1 VQLHYKHSG
10 GKRMAKRKLEKMVAG
25 LLVAMLLATS
35 LPVLTPTSVSAA
47 SLAQQVRDRQVR
59 GTIPGGQ
66 FAKFWLGLEPEE
78 SGATVSIVSEW
89 DRPNPSNNG
98 VGFFILDENGLRRV
112 GDEALSSIAL
122 AAGDPNFVL
131 NGPDNAV
138 GASFNAIGL
147 APYTLVV
154 YNDSASDANF
164 TLTATNGFI
173 TDESNQVTGQAG
185 TPATTTDEAE
195 TPAETTAPAA
205 EPAPPTT
212 AVTTTTTVT
221 PTAETTATAATE
233 TTTPTVAAPVATA
246 PVTTETV
253 ATVTATREVRATT
266 MDGDLPNQDDQH
278 FLGLVPSQR
287 DGNISLSLTFDPQ
300 DNSELARRLNF
311 WVLDDVGFTQFLRG
325 TNPGEVAMAAGNRTF
340 RGDTNE
346 RVASFNATG
355 LGPYTVIVYNNSL
368 VPGSYS
374 ITAEGGTLIDDSGQ
388 TRTAQAAGA
397 LGATGTVTVTG
408 ATTGTVTTLPA
419 ATTTTTPTTAST
431 TATTTITGGRSG
443 QPGGTYTVQSGDTL
457 SLIARD
463 IYGSVNVYQQI
474 CTLNGIANCNIIEVG
489 DVLRL
494 PTLEQV
500 QSGVTAAAPATTAPA
515 ATTTTTQ
522 PAATTAAATTA
533 VTTTVAVT
541 TTPAVTPTTS
551 ITPTGAVT
559 PTGTTTPTTTTATT
573 TAATG
578 AAGTSASGSTL
589 VNALAADGRFT
600 LLVQALQATGL
611 DSVLEGRGPF
621 TIFAPTDAAFAASLP
636 EGAFE
641 QLLNDPGGQL
651 TDILRYHV
659 VPGESMA
666 EDLSNGMQATTVQG
680 KTVRFEVQGNSVRV
694 NGASVVTP
702 DIDASN
708 GVVHAIDAVILPPP
722 D

>member
-1 VQLHYKHSG
+1 
-10 GKRMAKRKLEKMVAG
+10 
-25 LLVAMLLATS
+25 
-35 LPVLTPTSVSAA
+35 
-47 SLAQQVRDRQVR
+47 
-59 GTIPGGQ
+59 
-66 FAKFWLGLEPEE
+66 
-78 SGATVSIVSEW
+78 
-89 DRPNPSNNG
+89 
-98 VGFFILDENGLRRV
+98 
-112 GDEALSSIAL
+112 
-122 AAGDPNFVL
+122 
-131 NGPDNAV
+131 
-138 GASFNAIGL
+138 
-147 APYTLVV
+147 
-154 YNDSASDANF
+154 
-164 TLTATNGFI
+164 
-173 TDESNQVTGQAG
+173 
-185 TPATTTDEAE
+185 
-195 TPAETTAPAA
+195 
-205 EPAPPTT
+205 
-212 AVTTTTTVT
+212 
-221 PTAETTATAATE
+221 
-233 TTTPTVAAPVATA
+233 
-246 PVTTETV
+246 
-253 ATVTATREVRATT
+253 
-266 MDGDLPNQDDQH
+266 
-278 FLGLVPSQR
+278 
-287 DGNISLSLTFDPQ
+287 
-300 DNSELARRLNF
+300 
-311 WVLDDVGFTQFLRG
+311 
-325 TNPGEVAMAAGNRTF
+325 
-340 RGDTNE
+340 
-346 RVASFNATG
+346 
-355 LGPYTVIVYNNSL
+355 VIVYNNSL

-419 ATTTTTPTTAST
+419 ATTTTTPTTATPT
-431 TATTTITGGRSG
+431 TATGGRSG

-515 ATTTTTQ
+515 ATTTQ
-522 PAATTAAATTA
+522 PAATTA

-551 ITPTGAVT
+551 ITPTGSVT

-573 TAATG
+573 TTAATTTATG